1 MIPIHKYAAWR
12 TIVYEG
18 TSRQRFRKL
27 CRELEKQ
34 LPDYYDG
41 LSGDIADRRIAIKV
55 AKYAPTEEQFIAEAQ
70 KRNESLADDIINK
83 LRQLVE
89 NNQLV

>member
-1 MIPIHKYAAWR
+1 MIPVHKYAAWR

-18 TSRQRFRKL
+18 VSRQRFRRL
-27 CRELEKQ
+27 CRDLAKQ

-55 AKYAPTEEQFIAEAQ
+55 AKYAPTEEQFIPEAQ
-70 KRNESLADDIINK
+70 KRNEALADDIITK
-83 LRQLVE
+83 LKQIVE
-89 NNQLV
+89 NNELV